1 MRCASASCSATAH
14 SVLPDE
20 NCGIGLTSPARLVL
34 AGGVS
39 LRLDRS
45 TRAPLLRFVSL
56 QRSLANRALSGSAIF
71 RTIPLR
77 HWLASC
83 DGGDRS
89 CPRRNGRLPLRFF
102 ALRMRRSPETV
113 FKHARSVA
121 GHASRLSSR
130 DVPLP
135 GLFRNFRH
143 LAGQVQYPAALMGF
157 VPFAVLF
164 LLAGEQMFPL
174 LAPTCR
180 FVNVLLDAFLS
191 RDRPPISSHPH

>member
-56 QRSLANRALSGSAIF
+56 QRSLANRALSGSAIL

-135 GLFRNFRH
+135 ALFGTSVTWPGRSSTRRRSWDSFPS
-143 LAGQVQYPAALMGF
+143 QY
-157 VPFAVLF
+157 
-164 LLAGEQMFPL
+164 
-174 LAPTCR
+174 CSC
-180 FVNVLLDAFLS
+180 S
-191 RDRPPISSHPH
+191 RVSKCFHCSRPPAVS